1 MDFMTI
7 LKYVEMIIETGAL
20 IGAMTFLSRAFK
32 EKKNVSARKQLY
44 VQGGVYAAV
53 YLVLTAIRYIYFQ

>member
-44 VQGGVYAAV
+44 VQGGVYSAV
-53 YLVLTAIRYIYFQ
+53 